1 MKSYQITFLM
11 LICISLLTGLRSLQ
25 EDLTDT
31 KRLSLQ
37 LSTFVTSV
45 ASFHY
50 FYMLKSVERV
60 ISYRYFDWLFTTPV
74 LLIDLI
80 VLLFQNIPNV
90 GFMIEIIVY
99 NTIMLATGYL
109 GEIGKLSMFT
119 SMWIGFIPF
128 IYMFYRIVE
137 RKKELKEE
145 KNISYTTSSIFTNTQ
160 WGVLIL
166 FIALWS
172 GYGINHIL
180 PSETKRQTIY
190 NILDL
195 ITKGFFGI
203 FIYYNSW

>member
-1 MKSYQITFLM
+1 M

-25 EDLTDT
+25 YDLTDT

-37 LSTFVTSV
+37 LSTFVTSI

-50 FYMLKSVERV
+50 FYMLKSIERV
-60 ISYRYFDWLFTTPV
+60 ISYRYFDWFFTTPI
-74 LLIDLI
+74 LLIDLMLI
-80 VLLFQNIPNV
+80 LFQQIPNI

-99 NTIMLATGYL
+99 NTIMLGFGYL
-109 GEIGKLSMFT
+109 GEIGKMSMFN

-137 RKKELKEE
+137 RKKEFKKELKEE
-145 KNISYTTSSIFTNTQ
+145 NTNQTDTPLFTNTQ
-160 WGVLIL
+160 LGLFIT

-180 PSETKRQTIY
+180 PNETKRQLIY

-203 FIYYNSW
+203 FIYYSSW